1 MRFLITGGA
10 GFIGSHLADRLLA
23 DGHLVTALDDLS
35 TGRLAN
41 IAAAMRTPQFRF
53 VKGRVETVPE
63 LAELVAGADI
73 VIHLAAAVGVDLV
86 VKSPVYTIETNLQA
100 TEAVFAHAARSGAR
114 VIAASTSEVYGK
126 ANKATFK
133 ETDDLVIGPPTH
145 FRWSYAASKAMD
157 EFLAF
162 AYRKEKG
169 LQATIV
175 RFFNTVGPRQVGEY
189 GMVIPRFVEQA
200 LAGQPIRVFGDG
212 EQSRCFCHVHDTVR
226 ALVALAA
233 DPATEGEIF
242 NIGSPAPVS
251 INELASRIIAITG
264 SASAIEHIP
273 YDQAYAPGF
282 EDMLRRVPDIHK
294 IHRATGWKP
303 QKNLDEVIRD
313 VAAHMR
319 NETGG
324 G

>member
-10 GFIGSHLADRLLA
+10 GFIGSTLADRLLA
-23 DGHLVTALDDLS
+23 DGHTVAALDDLS
-35 TGRLAN
+35 TGRLENLADAVRN
-41 IAAAMRTPQFRF
+41 PRFRL
-53 VKGRVETVPE
+53 VRGRVEDAPE
-63 LAELVAGADI
+63 LPALVAGSDL

-86 VKSPVYTIETNLQA
+86 VKSPVHTIETNLRA
-100 TEAVFAHAARSGAR
+100 TEAVFEQAAARGVR

-126 ANKATFK
+126 ANNPAFK

-169 LQATIV
+169 LKATIV

-189 GMVIPRFVEQA
+189 GMVVPRFVGQA

-212 EQSRCFCHVHDTVR
+212 AQSRCFCHVQDTVR

-242 NIGSPAPVS
+242 NIGSPAQVT
-251 INELASRIIAITG
+251 INELAARVIALTG
-264 SASAIEHIP
+264 SASAVEHIP
-273 YDQAYAPGF
+273 YDKAYAPGF

-294 IHRATGWKP
+294 IRRFTGWEPRKT
-303 QKNLDEVIRD
+303 LDEIIRD
-313 VAAHMR
+313 VAGHMR
-319 NETGG
+319 GK
-324 G
+324 

>member
-10 GFIGSHLADRLLA
+10 GFIGSHLSDRLLA
-23 DGHLVTALDDLS
+23 DGHQVTALDDLS
-35 TGRLAN
+35 TGRRENL
-41 IAAAMRTPQFRF
+41 AAAMLSPHFRL
-53 VKGRVETVPE
+53 VKGRVETAPE
-63 LAELVAGADI
+63 LADLVAEADL

-100 TEAVFAHAARSGAR
+100 TEAVFGHAARSGTR

-169 LQATIV
+169 LKATIV

-200 LAGQPIRVFGDG
+200 LAGRPIRVFGDG
-212 EQSRCFCHVHDTVR
+212 EQSRCFCHVHDTIR
-226 ALVALAA
+226 ALLALAA

-242 NIGSPAPVS
+242 NIGSPAQVS
-251 INELASRIIAITG
+251 INELARRIITLTG
-264 SASAIEHIP
+264 SASTLEHIP

-294 IHRATGWKP
+294 IHRVTGWEP
-303 QKNLDEVIRD
+303 QKNLDEIIRD

-319 NETGG
+319 NGCNG
-324 G
+324 A

>member
-10 GFIGSHLADRLLA
+10 GFIGSHLTDRLLA
-23 DGHLVTALDDLS
+23 EGHEVAVIDDLS
-35 TGRLAN
+35 TGRMENLTD
-41 IAAAMRTPQFRF
+41 AMGSPRFRF
-53 VKGRVETVPE
+53 VRGRVETAPE
-63 LAELVAGADI
+63 LAGLVAGAE
-73 VIHLAAAVGVDLV
+73 VVVHLAAAVGVDLV
-86 VKSPVYTIETNLQA
+86 VKSPVHTIETNLKA
-100 TEAVFAHAARSGAR
+100 TEAVFEHAAKSGAR

-126 ANKATFK
+126 ANNPTFK

-162 AYRKEKG
+162 AFRKEKG
-169 LQATIV
+169 LKATIV

-189 GMVIPRFVEQA
+189 GMVIPRFMEQA
-200 LAGQPIRVFGDG
+200 LAGKPIRVFGDG

-226 ALVALAA
+226 AVTALAA

-251 INELASRIIAITG
+251 INELAQRIIKLTG
-264 SASAIEHIP
+264 STSAIEHIP
-273 YDQAYAPGF
+273 YDKAYAPGF

-294 IHRATGWKP
+294 IRRFTGWEP
-303 QKNLDEVIRD
+303 QKPLDEIIRD
-313 VAAHMR
+313 VAAHMKK
-319 NETGG
+319 
-324 G
+324 